1 MESACFFQISQSVGK
16 YLQRDGSVRM
26 HGSNSLISLFSDIS
40 V

>member
-26 HGSNSLISLFSDIS
+26 HGSNSLSLISLFSDI
-40 V
+40 